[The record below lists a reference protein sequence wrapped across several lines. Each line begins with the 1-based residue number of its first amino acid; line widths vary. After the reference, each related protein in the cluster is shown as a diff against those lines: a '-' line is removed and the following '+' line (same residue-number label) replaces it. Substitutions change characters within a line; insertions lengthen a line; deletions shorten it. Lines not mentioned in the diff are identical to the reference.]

1 MDHLLSIVHI
11 VGWHQCRR
19 MTGTWMG
26 LASLNQWIK
35 SIHTWQRSL
44 RKGYKCGVCVALVQ
58 NVAADCCRCL
68 AISLQCYCDSDGWGW
83 WGGWIKG
90 GRRRRRR
97 RGRRRRR
104 QQCDDSGMISFI
116 QIHKFSPGMERW
128 GRRDDYRVEHRVWTC
143 VKTLDEV
150 ISQTLAWE
158 SGKMG
163 WMVMLGVVVMWVMGG
178 WERGG

>member
-97 RGRRRRR
+97 RRRGRRRRR

-116 QIHKFSPGMERW
+116 QIHKSIIGLSTYHRGSSVVGIFVCLLEALKSKVTW
-128 GRRDDYRVEHRVWTC
+128 TDYCKQR
-143 VKTLDEV
+143 TLNSV
-150 ISQTLAWE
+150 YPNTQGGQSQQLYIF
-158 SGKMG
+158 
-163 WMVMLGVVVMWVMGG
+163 
-178 WERGG
+178 